1 MRGRRTRAGA
11 LALLL
16 ALAALPLLAGCGG
29 SDFSDFTGD
38 LKFGDEQVADTQV
51 TDVMQVPNGGLGS
64 SSATPRSSGC
74 VAVRGAD
81 APARRTRHA
90 N

>member
-51 TDVMQVPNGGLGS
+51 TDVM
-64 SSATPRSSGC
+64 
-74 VAVRGAD
+74 
-81 APARRTRHA
+81 
-90 N
+90 